1 MNINEAI
8 PLIVLALRNI
18 FKENLKATPAEIG
31 YLTTLRLPSDFLEQD
46 DVVPTSNHS
55 NEKVFLQKELQHA
68 THVFLRNDS
77 VRPPLKTPYDGPF
90 KIVRRSDKT
99 YDLLIKGKP
108 VRVSVNRVKAAFLSS
123 DNEDVSPSRTENMA
137 DTRMDTKP
145 SNVTRK
151 GRLVQVPRRYV
162 KFDLT

>member
-1 MNINEAI
+1 M
-8 PLIVLALRNI
+8 VY
-18 FKENLKATPAEIG
+18 G
-31 YLTTLRLPSDFLEQD
+31 TTLRLPSDFLEQGNND
-46 DVVPTSNHS
+46 KIPEHEFVENMKQMMSQIRSVPTSNHS

-68 THVFLRNDS
+68 THVFLRDDS

-90 KIVRRSDKT
+90 KVVRRSDKT

-108 VRVSVNRVKAAFLSS
+108 VRVSVDRVKAAFLSS
-123 DNEDVSPSRTENMA
+123 ENEDVSPSRTENMA

-145 SNVTRK
+145 SIVTRK